1 MKKSRQSK
9 KRKTLGYLFYIIFL
23 VFCISANSSYAQGGK
38 EVNGTITDAANKP
51 LSGVSV
57 GIKGTNTFVL
67 SDEDGHYHIQ
77 AKAGSILEFS
87 YVGMGSR
94 ELTVGKE
101 NQMDISLVPNSNSLG
116 EVVVVGYG
124 TVKRSDLTG
133 SISTL
138 DTKEL
143 ETRVATNPYLLLAAK
158 VPGLSIFNNNGNPGG
173 DVSINIR
180 GFSSINGSNSPLVL
194 VDGVITTN
202 LTGYSAS
209 DFASVT
215 VLKDASSTAIYGSR
229 GSNGVI
235 LMTTKKA
242 KSGDFNITYDGNA
255 GVGVAARHIDMLDAN
270 GYMELFKRMWEYDPS
285 RGAYDVVIKPN
296 LHKDYPLLFNE
307 NNNPIYNTDWQK
319 ATAKTAISPH
329 HYLSITQG
337 NEKSKSGIFLGWND
351 EKSLFKSD
359 YQKKYTYRFNTEYNL
374 RSWLKIGGELNGWS
388 IQQQIISNQG
398 TGGENLPRQL
408 LEMPSILPV
417 QFPDGSYSTF
427 RSWGYD
433 VTGHPAQYYPYGNN
447 SVALSNNSL
456 GTQPNKLSDL
466 RLSLNTSIDIA
477 KDIVFKSIY
486 TNETSSNLFYNWGS
500 FLNID
505 NNGIGYANGSTGRTS
520 TWTSQNFITYDRNF
534 NEKHHLN
541 LLLGGEW
548 SSSYSQ
554 SLGASSSGYSTNFY
568 QYNNLGAGS
577 LPSSVSSGYSAFQ
590 TNSYFGRLN
599 YYYSDKY
606 LFTLT
611 SRYDGSSVFGANNKY
626 ALFPSAAL
634 GWVVSKENFFANN
647 NSLSGIFSFFK
658 IRGSYGL
665 TGNSPAAYS
674 SLATVGSYTVNL
686 NNQIV
691 KGSGIGGA
699 PNPDLRWEKTKQ
711 LDIGAD
717 IRMFD
722 DRLSITVDGYS
733 KKTTD
738 LLFSVPVSVVSGYT
752 AVTTNIG
759 SVQNRGIELNIDASI
774 IRKKDL
780 GWDVSVLYAKNN
792 NKVLALG
799 TTNADVISS
808 GFLGASTLLRVG
820 KPMGSFIGVQ
830 RLGTWGTKE
839 ADEAALYGKK
849 PGDIKRLDVNH
860 DFKFDESDMQFLGS
874 PFPKYD
880 LTFSTSFRY
889 KNWDLN
895 VDIQLRE
902 GGKVENVAALTIED
916 RTWFASGYASVLKD
930 AWTPTHQNTMVP
942 ALRMAADPW
951 NTDFGSY
958 ADSHWFEDGSFVR
971 GRSLNLNYNVPPGV
985 IKKMKLKGLRLYLNY
1000 DNFFLIAHD
1009 HNRLFDLENSSFGG
1023 GYAGQGQTFYDTP
1036 RPRTLTFGLNAN
1048 F

>member
-1 MKKSRQSK
+1 MKINPQTALLTK
-9 KRKTLGYLFYIIFL
+9 LGFTVCIYLLFFGICSNTYGQQVKQIHGL
-23 VFCISANSSYAQGGK
+23 
-38 EVNGTITDAANKP
+38 ITDAANNP
-51 LSGVSV
+51 LQGVSI
-57 GIKGTNTFVL
+57 GIKGTNTYVL
-67 SDEDGHYHIQ
+67 SDNQGHY
-77 AKAGSILEFS
+77 SISAPRGATLQFS
-87 YVGMGSR
+87 YVGM
-94 ELTVGKE
+94 EKKEVKVGPDNIIDVNLK
-101 NQMDISLVPNSNSLG
+101 STANSLG
-116 EVVVVGYG
+116 EVVVIGYG

-143 ETRVATNPYLLLAAK
+143 EKRVATNPYLLLSAK
-158 VPGLSIFNNNGNPGG
+158 VPGLNIFNNNGNPGG
-173 DVSINIR
+173 DISVNIR
-180 GFSSINGSNSPLVL
+180 GFSSINGSNSSLIL
-194 VDGVITTN
+194 VDGVITNN

-209 DFASVT
+209 DFASVS
-215 VLKDASSTAIYGSR
+215 VLKDASATAIYGAR
-229 GSNGVI
+229 ASNGVI
-235 LMTTKKA
+235 LFTTKKA
-242 KSGDFNITYDGNA
+242 KSGDFNLIYDGNV
-255 GVGVAARHIDMLDAN
+255 GIGVAARHIDMLDAN
-270 GYMELFKRMWEYDPS
+270 GYMELFKRMWNYDPA
-285 RGAYDVVIKPN
+285 RGSYDVVIKPN
-296 LHKDYPLLFNE
+296 LHKDYPLLFDE

-319 ATAKTAISPH
+319 ATEHTAISPH
-329 HYLSITQG
+329 HYLSLTQG
-337 NEKSKSGIFLGWND
+337 NEKSKSGVFLGWND
-351 EKSLFKSD
+351 ERSLFKSD

-374 RSWLKIGGELNGWS
+374 KSWLKVGGELNGWT
-388 IQQQIISNQG
+388 IKQQIISNQG

-433 VTGHPAQYYPYGNN
+433 ITGAKSQYYPYGNN

-466 RLSLNTSIDIA
+466 RLSLNTSIDIT
-477 KDIVFKSIY
+477 KDLVFKSIY
-486 TNETSSNLFYNWGS
+486 TNEAFSNLFFRWGS
-500 FLNID
+500 FMNID
-505 NNGIGYANGSTGRTS
+505 NNGIGYASGSTGRTS
-520 TWTSQNFITYDRNF
+520 TWTSQNYVTYNHIF
-534 NEKHHLN
+534 KQKHHINFLA
-541 LLLGGEW
+541 GAEW
-548 SSSYSQ
+548 SSSFTQ
-554 SLGASSSGYSTNFY
+554 SMAASSSGYSTDFY
-568 QYNNLGAGS
+568 QYNNLGVGS
-577 LPSSVSSGYSAFQ
+577 LPSSVSSSYSAFQ

-606 LFTLT
+606 LLTLS

-626 ALFPSAAL
+626 AMFPSAGL
-634 GWVVSKENFFANN
+634 GWVISKEDFFAE
-647 NSLSGIFSFFK
+647 SKGLSKIFSYLK
-658 IRGSYGL
+658 LRGSYGL
-665 TGNSPAAYS
+665 TGNSPAQYS

-699 PNPDLRWEKTKQ
+699 PNPDLRWEKTAQ
-711 LDIGAD
+711 LDIGTD
-717 IRMFD
+717 IRMFS
-722 DRLSITVDGYS
+722 DRLSLTIDHYK
-733 KKTTD
+733 KKTSD
-738 LLFSVPVSVVSGYT
+738 LLFSVPVSVVSGYS

-759 SVQNRGIELNIDASI
+759 SVQNSGLEFDINAGIVRN
-774 IRKKDL
+774 KDF
-780 GWDVSVLYAKNN
+780 GWDVSLLYSKNN

-820 KPMGSFIGVQ
+820 KPMGSFIGIQ
-830 RLGTWGTKE
+830 RIGTWGTSE
-839 ADEAALYGKK
+839 ADEAAKYGKK

-860 DFKFDESDMQFLGS
+860 DYKFDEKDMQFLGS

-880 LTFSTSFRY
+880 MTFSTSVRY
-889 KNWDLN
+889 KSWDLS
-895 VDIQLRE
+895 VDIQVRQ

-958 ADSHWFEDGSFVR
+958 ADSHWFEDASFIR
-971 GRSLNLNYNVPPGV
+971 GRSMNLNYNVSQSLV
-985 IKKMKLKGLRLYLNY
+985 DKIKLKALRLYVNY

-1036 RPRTLTFGLNAN
+1036 RPRTLTFGINAN

>member
-1 MKKSRQSK
+1 MKINPQTALL
-9 KRKTLGYLFYIIFL
+9 RKLGFAVCIYLFF
-23 VFCISANSSYAQGGK
+23 FCICSNTYGQQVKQIHGL
-38 EVNGTITDAANKP
+38 ITDATNNP
-51 LSGVSV
+51 LQGVSI
-57 GIKGTNTFVL
+57 GIKGTNTYVL
-67 SDEDGHYHIQ
+67 SDNQGHY
-77 AKAGSILEFS
+77 SISASRGVTLQFS
-87 YVGMGSR
+87 YVGMEKKEVKVGSDNIIDVN
-94 ELTVGKE
+94 LKSTA
-101 NQMDISLVPNSNSLG
+101 NSLG
-116 EVVVVGYG
+116 EVVVIGYG

-143 ETRVATNPYLLLAAK
+143 ETRVATNPYLLLSAK
-158 VPGLSIFNNNGNPGG
+158 VPGLNIFNNNGNPGG

-209 DFASVT
+209 DFASVS

-242 KSGDFNITYDGNA
+242 KSGDFNITYDGNV
-255 GVGVAARHIDMLDAN
+255 GIGVAARYIPMLDAN
-270 GYMELFKRMWEYDPS
+270 GYMELFKRMWEYDPA
-285 RGAYDVVIKPN
+285 RGSYDVVIKPN
-296 LHKDYPLLFNE
+296 LHKDYPLLFDT
-307 NNNPIYNTDWQK
+307 NNNPIYNTNWQK
-319 ATAKTAISPH
+319 ATEGTAISPH
-329 HYLSITQG
+329 NYLSMTHG
-337 NEKSKSGIFLGWND
+337 NEKSTSGVFLGWND
-351 EKSLFKSD
+351 ERSLFKSD
-359 YQKKYTYRFNTEYNL
+359 YQKKFTYRFNTEYNL

-388 IQQQIISNQG
+388 VQQQIISNQG

-408 LEMPSILPV
+408 LEMPPILPV

-433 VTGHPAQYYPYGNN
+433 VKGNPAQYYPYGNN

-456 GTQPNKLSDL
+456 GTQPNKVSDL
-466 RLSLNTSIDIA
+466 RLSLNTSINIA

-486 TNETSSNLFYNWGS
+486 TNEVGSNLFFNWGS
-500 FLNID
+500 FSNID

-520 TWTSQNFITYDRNF
+520 TWTSQNYITYDQEF
-534 NEKHHLN
+534 NAKHHVN

-554 SLGASSSGYSTNFY
+554 SLGASSSGYSTDFY

-606 LFTLT
+606 LLTLT

-634 GWVVSKENFFANN
+634 GWVASKEDFFNN
-647 NSLSGIFSFFK
+647 NQSLSKIFSFFK

-722 DRLSITVDGYS
+722 DRLSLTVDGYS

-752 AVTTNIG
+752 AVTSNIG
-759 SVQNRGIELNIDASI
+759 SVQNNGIELNIDATL

-780 GWDVSVLYAKNN
+780 SWDVSVLYAKNN

-808 GFLGASTLLRVG
+808 GFLGASTILRVG

-839 ADEAALYGKK
+839 ATEAALYGKK

-860 DFKFDESDMQFLGS
+860 DFKFDENDMQFLGS

-880 LTFSTSFRY
+880 MTFSTSFRY

-916 RTWFASGYASVLKD
+916 RTWYASGYASVLKD

-971 GRSLNLNYNVPPGV
+971 GRSLNLNYRIPPGLT
-985 IKKMKLKGLRLYLNY
+985 KKMKLKGLRLYLNY

>member
-1 MKKSRQSK
+1 MKMNLQPKAI
-9 KRKTLGYLFYIIFL
+9 KRNGLLIWMIPILFF
-23 VFCISANSSYAQGGK
+23 ISANGLAQG
-38 EVNGTITDAANKP
+38 NHQIHGTITDASDNP
-51 LSGVSV
+51 LAGVSV
-57 GIKGTNTFVL
+57 GVKGTETFVL
-67 SDEDGHYHIQ
+67 SDEKGYYQITV
-77 AKAGSILEFS
+77 KAGATLQFS
-87 YVGMGSR
+87 YVGM
-94 ELTVGKE
+94 EKKE
-101 NQMDISLVPNSNSLG
+101 VKVSNSQQLDVILRPSSNSLG

-124 TVKRSDLTG
+124 AVKRSDLTG

-138 DTKEL
+138 STKEL

-173 DVSINIR
+173 DISVNIR
-180 GFSSINGSNSPLVL
+180 GFSSINGSNSPLIL

-202 LTGYSAS
+202 LTGYAAS
-209 DFASVT
+209 DFASVS
-215 VLKDASSTAIYGSR
+215 VLKDASATAIYGAR
-229 GSNGVI
+229 ASNGVI
-235 LMTTKKA
+235 LLTTKKA
-242 KSGDFNITYDGNA
+242 KAGDFNITYDGNV
-255 GVGVAARHIDMLDAN
+255 GIGVAARKIPMLDAN
-270 GYMELFKRMWEYDPS
+270 GYMELFKRMWNYDPA
-285 RGAYDVVIKPN
+285 RGDYDVVIKPN
-296 LHKDYPLLFNE
+296 LHKDYPLLFDE
-307 NNNPIYNTDWQK
+307 NNNPIYNTDWQD
-319 ATAKTAISPH
+319 ATEGTAISPH
-329 HYLSITQG
+329 NYLSLTHG
-337 NEKSKSGIFLGWND
+337 NEKSQSGVFLGFND
-351 EKSLFKSD
+351 ERSLFKSD

-374 RSWLKIGGELNGWS
+374 RPWLKVGGELNGWS
-388 IQQQIISNQG
+388 IKQQIISNQG

-433 VTGHPAQYYPYGNN
+433 ATGKAAQYYPYGNN

-466 RLSLNTSIDIA
+466 RLSLNTSIDIM
-477 KDIVFKSIY
+477 KDLVFKSIY
-486 TNETSSNLFYNWGS
+486 TNEASSNLFFRWGS
-500 FLNID
+500 FANID
-505 NNGIGYANGSTGRTS
+505 NNGIGFANGSTARTS
-520 TWTSQNFITYDRNF
+520 TWTSQNYITYDHKF
-534 NEKHHLN
+534 NQKHHLI
-541 LLLGGEW
+541 LLLGAEW
-548 SSSYSQ
+548 SSSYTQ
-554 SLGASSSGYSTNFY
+554 SLGASSSGYSTDFY

-606 LFTLT
+606 LLTLS
-611 SRYDGSSVFGANNKY
+611 SRYDGSSVFGGNNKY
-626 ALFPSAAL
+626 AMFPSAGL
-634 GWVVSKENFFANN
+634 GWVISKEGFFANSN
-647 NSLSGIFSFFK
+647 ALSKTFSFLK
-658 IRGSYGL
+658 VRGSYGI

-699 PNPDLRWEKTKQ
+699 PNPDLRWEKTNQ

-717 IRMFD
+717 IRMWN
-722 DRLSITVDGYS
+722 DRLSITIDGYS

-738 LLFSVPVSVVSGYT
+738 LLFSVPVSVVSGYSS
-752 AVTTNIG
+752 VTTNIG
-759 SVQNRGIELNIDASI
+759 SVQNKGLEFNIDANI
-774 IRKKDL
+774 IRQKDF
-780 GWDVSVLYAKNN
+780 GWDVGVLYSKNN

-808 GFLGASTLLRVG
+808 GFLGASTILRVG

-830 RLGTWGTKE
+830 RLGTWGTDE
-839 ADEAALYGKK
+839 VEEAAKYGKK

-860 DFKFDESDMQFLGS
+860 DYKFDENDMQFLGS

-880 LTFSTSFRY
+880 LTFSTSLRY

-895 VDIQLRE
+895 VDIQVRQ

-942 ALRMAADPW
+942 ALRMGSDPW

-971 GRSLNLNYNVPPGV
+971 GRSLNLNYRVPQE
-985 IKKMKLKGLRLYLNY
+985 IAQKMKLTGLRLYVNY

>member
-1 MKKSRQSK
+1 MKMNLQTKLLK
-9 KRKTLGYLFYIIFL
+9 MWGFL
-23 VFCISANSSYAQGGK
+23 ICITMLLSCISSSSYAQVGND
-38 EVNGTITDAANKP
+38 EIHGTVTDGANKP
-51 LSGVSV
+51 LDNVSV
-57 GIKGTNTFVL
+57 GIKGTKTFVL
-67 SDEDGHYHIQ
+67 SDDGGHYHIN
-77 AKAGSILEFS
+77 AKMGSTLEFS
-87 YVGMGSR
+87 YVGMEKKEIR
-94 ELTVGKE
+94 VGTESKIDVS
-101 NQMDISLVPNSNSLG
+101 MTPSPNSLG

-173 DVSINIR
+173 DVSVNIR
-180 GFSSINGSNSPLVL
+180 GFSSINGSNSPLIL

-202 LTGYSAS
+202 LTGYAAS
-209 DFASVT
+209 DFASVS
-215 VLKDASSTAIYGSR
+215 VLKDASATAIYGAR
-229 GSNGVI
+229 ASNGVI
-235 LMTTKKA
+235 LLTTKKA
-242 KSGDFNITYDGNA
+242 KSGDFNITYDGNV
-255 GVGVAARHIDMLDAN
+255 GIGVAARYISMLDAN

-285 RGAYDVVIKPN
+285 RGSYDVVIKPN

-319 ATAKTAISPH
+319 ATEGTAISPH
-329 HYLSITQG
+329 NYLSLTQG
-337 NEKSKSGIFLGWND
+337 TEKSNTGVFLGWND
-351 EKSLFKSD
+351 ERSLFKSD

-374 RSWLKIGGELNGWS
+374 RSWLKIGGELNGWAVN
-388 IQQQIISNQG
+388 QQIISNQG

-433 VTGHPAQYYPYGNN
+433 VTGKPAQYYPYGNN

-456 GTQPNKLSDL
+456 GTQPNKVSDL
-466 RLSLNTSIDIA
+466 RLSLNTSINIL
-477 KDIVFKSIY
+477 KDLVFKSIY
-486 TNETSSNLFYNWGS
+486 TNETNSSLFYRWGS
-500 FLNID
+500 SANID
-505 NNGIGYANGSTGRTS
+505 NNGIGFANGSTGRTS
-520 TWTSQNFITYDRNF
+520 TWTSQNYITYDRKF
-534 NEKHHLN
+534 NEKNHFV

-548 SSSYSQ
+548 SSSFSQ
-554 SLGASSSGYSTNFY
+554 SLGASSSGYSTDFY

-577 LPSSVSSGYSAFQ
+577 LPPSVSSGYSAFQ

-599 YYYSDKY
+599 YFYSDKY
-606 LFTLT
+606 LLTLS

-626 ALFPSAAL
+626 AMFPSAGL
-634 GWVVSKENFFANN
+634 GWVISKENFFANT
-647 NSLSGIFSFFK
+647 NSLAKLFSFFK

-717 IRMFD
+717 IKMFD
-722 DRLSITVDGYS
+722 DRLSLTVDGYS
-733 KKTTD
+733 KITTD
-738 LLFSVPVSVVSGYT
+738 LLFNVPVSVVSGYSS
-752 AVTTNIG
+752 VTTNIG
-759 SVQNRGIELNIDASI
+759 SVQNRGLELNIDASV
-774 IRKKDL
+774 IRNKDF

-808 GFLGASTLLRVG
+808 GFLGASTILRVG

-839 ADEAALYGKK
+839 AAEAAKYGKK

-860 DFKFDESDMQFLGS
+860 DYKFDEKDMQFLGS

-880 LTFSTSFRY
+880 LTFSTSVRY

-895 VDIQLRE
+895 VDIQVRQ

-916 RTWFASGYASVLKD
+916 RTWFASGYSSVLKD

-958 ADSHWFEDGSFVR
+958 ADSHWFEDGSFIR
-971 GRSLNLNYNVPPGV
+971 GRSLNLNYRVSPELTE
-985 IKKMKLKGLRLYLNY
+985 KMKLKGLRLYLNY

-1023 GYAGQGQTFYDTP
+1023 GYAGQGQSFYDTP